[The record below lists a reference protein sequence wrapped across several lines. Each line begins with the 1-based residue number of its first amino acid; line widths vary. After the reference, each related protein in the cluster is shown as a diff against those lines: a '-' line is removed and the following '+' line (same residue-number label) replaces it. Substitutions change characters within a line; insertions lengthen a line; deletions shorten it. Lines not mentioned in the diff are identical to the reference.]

1 MTGDIRAVITGTGR
15 FLPEKILTNEDFE
28 RMVDTSDEWIT
39 TRTGIKTRHIAE
51 EGMTCSDMA
60 AAAGKRALKDAG
72 VKPKDVELVIV
83 ATFTGDRPLPACACF
98 VQEKLGLAN
107 AGAFDVAA
115 ACSGFVYG
123 VASAWGLIASGI
135 YRDILVIGADHL
147 SAFTDYTDRTSCI
160 LFGDGAGA
168 AMVQAAPN
176 ETGRGVLT
184 CSLGADGAGADLMTI
199 YAGGSELPASEETVK
214 NRRHYIAIRGREVFK
229 FAAIKMQELVKK
241 SLDECDLTIEDVKLV
256 VPHQVNTRILNFAA
270 AKLKL
275 PREKLYVNI
284 DRMGNTSAASIPIA
298 LDEATQAGLIEKGD
312 IVVLVAFGG
321 GLTWASM
328 VLRW

>member
-1 MTGDIRAVITGTGR
+1 MTGDIRAVITGTGS
-15 FLPEKILTNEDFE
+15 FLPDKILTNEDFE

-39 TRTGIKTRHIAE
+39 TRTGIKTRHIADG
-51 EGMTCSDMA
+51 GMTTSDMA
-60 AAAGKRALKDAG
+60 SAAGKRALRDAG

-98 VQEKLGLAN
+98 VQEKLGLEN
-107 AGAFDVAA
+107 AGAFDLAA

-123 VASAWGLIASGI
+123 TASAWGLIASGI
-135 YRDILVIGADHL
+135 YRNILVIGADHL

-168 AMVQAAPN
+168 ALVQAAPN
-176 ETGRGVLT
+176 ETERGILT
-184 CSLGADGAGADLMTI
+184 CSLGADGGGADMMTV
-199 YAGGSELPASEETVK
+199 YAGGSELPTSEETVR
-214 NRRHYIAIRGREVFK
+214 NRRHYMVIRGREVFK
-229 FAAIKMQELVKK
+229 FAALKMQELVKA
-241 SLDECDLTIEDVKLV
+241 SVEACHLTIDDVKLV

-270 AKLKL
+270 EKLGL
-275 PREKLYVNI
+275 PKEKLYVNI
-284 DRMGNTSAASIPIA
+284 DRVANTSAASIPIA
-298 LDEATQAGLIEKGD
+298 LDEAAQAGMIETGD
-312 IVVLVAFGG
+312 VIVLVAFGG